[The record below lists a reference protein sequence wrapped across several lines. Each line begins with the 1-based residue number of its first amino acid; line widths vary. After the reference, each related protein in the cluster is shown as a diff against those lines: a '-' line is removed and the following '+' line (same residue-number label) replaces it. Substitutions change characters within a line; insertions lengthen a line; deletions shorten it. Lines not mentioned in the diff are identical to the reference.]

1 MEPDKYFFRPE
12 DLLPVVFL
20 FEGGGGVFGETDLGL
35 KGTGFTA
42 DSHGC

>member
-20 FEGGGGVFGETDLGL
+20 FEGGGVFGETDLGL
-35 KGTGFTA
+35 KGTGFAA